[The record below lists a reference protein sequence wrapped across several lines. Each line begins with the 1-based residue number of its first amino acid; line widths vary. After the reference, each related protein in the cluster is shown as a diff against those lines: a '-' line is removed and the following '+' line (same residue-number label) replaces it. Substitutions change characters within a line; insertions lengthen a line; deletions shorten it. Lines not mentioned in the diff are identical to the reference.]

1 MFYPR
6 YFYSVTPLIAAT
18 AHTIL
23 HQRLAR
29 VWFFFPIQL
38 LVLHAKK
45 NHFLLVFW
53 MIAFG
58 FSTGFIGSRYGVDHL
73 FLFPEYRG
81 ANDPTAFFLL
91 GFTIGGFILA
101 FNLYSYILHGFRF
114 PFIAT
119 LNRPFL
125 KFTYNNFIIPA
136 LFIVVYLVLS
146 YQFQRE
152 QELLSAAEALMNL
165 AGLLVGVGLFSAL
178 TLLYFVVTNKSAQ
191 KISEVEGKVEEENLV
206 SATLHRPGKWYP
218 SRRKSRNWRVETY
231 MASPWSVKLARDS
244 VHYDTS
250 ILEKV
255 FAQNHINA
263 SILEIGLIVTF
274 VIIGSFSQNELF
286 VIPAAASVFIFFSI
300 LLMLVS
306 ALFSWVKGW
315 TFALF
320 ITAFLV
326 VNFTYND
333 SKLFN
338 IDNQAYGIDY
348 TAPPAAYS
356 TTYIHGQNDADS
368 LAKAD
373 YKHGIGML
381 EAWKAKQTEERPAL
395 VLMQCSGGGT
405 RAALWTYAT
414 LAHMDSLTDGRLTD
428 QTFMMTG
435 SSGGMYGAA
444 YFRELKLRQKA
455 GAAIHPSD
463 PKHGQAVG
471 GDMLNP
477 VLFSMATNDFFFRY
491 RSYQYGAQSYT
502 LDRAAVFEERM
513 HANTGHILEKTLGDY
528 ATAEATAQ
536 VPWMIFAPSIT
547 RDGRRLLVSS
557 QPASYFTQ
565 NRARGIQGSDAVPEY
580 VEYRRLFANHS
591 PDSIRFSSVIRMNA
605 TFPYIMPTVSLP
617 SEPAIEVMDAGMRD
631 NFGMK
636 TAVQFLFTF
645 QEWIEQ
651 NTSEVV
657 IVQIRDL
664 QKDFYTKDTEP
675 SLIGQMTA
683 PLGTV
688 YGNFTR
694 MQDFAHDEQLMYLQE
709 WLDLPTHLVTF
720 SLNQLPEEKI
730 SLSWHLT
737 EAEKRRISGAVHSP
751 DFALPFQELQQA
763 LEGELVQAQG
773 TPAN

>member
-1 MFYPR
+1 M
-6 YFYSVTPLIAAT
+6 IAAT

-53 MIAFG
+53 VIAFG
-58 FSTGFIGSRYGVDHL
+58 FSTGFLGSRYGVDHL
-73 FLFPEYRG
+73 FLLPEYRG
-81 ANDPTAFFLL
+81 ATGPMAFFLL

-125 KFTYNNFIIPA
+125 KFTYNNFLLPG
-136 LFIVVYLVLS
+136 LFILVYLVMS
-146 YQFQRE
+146 FRFQID
-152 QELLSAAEALMNL
+152 QELLSVGDTCLNL
-165 AGLLVGVGLFSAL
+165 GGLLFGIVLFTAL
-178 TLLYFVVTNKSAQ
+178 TLFYFASTNKSAHNIH
-191 KISEVEGKVEEENLV
+191 KSETAKDEENLV

-218 SRRKSRNWRVETY
+218 SSRRSRNWRVETY
-231 MASPWSVKLARDS
+231 LSSPWSVKLARDS
-244 VHYDTS
+244 VHYDAA

-263 SILEIGLIVTF
+263 SILEIGLIITF
-274 VIIGSFSQNELF
+274 VVIGSFSQNEFF

-315 TFALF
+315 TVALLLG
-320 ITAFLV
+320 LV
-326 VNFTYND
+326 LLANFTYND
-333 SKLFN
+333 NKLFN
-338 IDNQAYGIDY
+338 IDNQAYGLDY
-348 TAPPAAYS
+348 SEEPATYS

-368 LAKAD
+368 LAQAD
-373 YKHGIGML
+373 HAHGIQML
-381 EAWKAKQTEERPAL
+381 ENWKRKQSEDLPPL
-395 VLMQCSGGGT
+395 VVLQCSGGGT
-405 RAALWTYAT
+405 RAALWTYAA
-414 LAHMDSLTDGRLTD
+414 LAQMDSLSGGEMMDH
-428 QTFMMTG
+428 TFMITG

-444 YFRELKLRQKA
+444 YFRELKLRQLEDA
-455 GAAIHPSD
+455 SVRPTAPEHCEAI
-463 PKHGQAVG
+463 G
-471 GDMLNP
+471 GDLLNP
-477 VLFSMATNDFFFRY
+477 VLFSMATNDYFFRY
-491 RSYQYGAQSYT
+491 RSYHYDNKEYT

-513 HANTGHILEKTLGDY
+513 HANTGSLMEKTLGDY
-528 ATAEATAQ
+528 AQAEANAQ
-536 VPWMIFAPSIT
+536 IPWMIFTPSIT

-580 VEYRRLFANHS
+580 VEYRRLFANHQ

-636 TAVQFLFTF
+636 TAVHFLYNYKD
-645 QEWIEQ
+645 WIEE
-651 NTSEVV
+651 NTSEVI

-664 QKDFYTKDTEP
+664 QKDFNTQDSEP
-675 SLIGQMTA
+675 SLFGQMTA
-683 PLGTV
+683 PVGTV

-694 MQDFAHDEQLMYLQE
+694 MQDFAHDEQLLYLQE
-709 WLDLPTHLVTF
+709 WLELPTHLITF
-720 SLNQLPEEKI
+720 SLHQLPEEKI

-737 EAEKRRISGAVHSP
+737 AAEKRRIEGAIHSA
-751 DFALPFQELQQA
+751 DFTEPFARFQEV
-763 LEGELVQAQG
+763 LEPELVQLQG
-773 TPAN
+773 IPSN